1 MKDTLVVKKATP
13 LGARV
18 WTSLLVFGFIG
29 QIAWMVENVYFSTY
43 IQKNITA
50 AGWATSATVAA
61 SAIAAALATI
71 FSAAWSDRVGKRRAF
86 VCWGYILWG
95 ITTAAF
101 ALFGNGQVGGSV
113 GLAVTLFVVMDCVMS
128 AIGSTAN
135 DSAFSAWVTDVTDV
149 TNRGVV
155 DIVLSILPIVALIV
169 IFAGFDGMTVHGNWT
184 GFFLVLG
191 GLTSAAGVLGLCI
204 FRDSPAL
211 RPVQGDTYLRDVLY
225 AFRPANI
232 RANKMIYICFL
243 GMMFSGLAMQLWQ
256 PYMISLVEV
265 TLGIDNYILPIG
277 IVVLASAVLSVLA
290 GKAMDR
296 FGKEKFYYPVAAMQ
310 VLGGLIAYSIK
321 FLGHAMPL
329 LCVGGTCIMAGNL
342 AMAGL
347 FTASSRDYTP
357 AGRAGASQS
366 VKMVIYIMLPMVLA
380 SIIDPL
386 IIRAVALEPTAE
398 VLAKYPSYAGSYLYP
413 YELFL
418 AAAVSAVF
426 ILIPA
431 YFVRRDADRIRREK
445 LAALEKYTRKPAR
458 RRCLRAGFRLRIY
471 LRKNAMT
478 RSKKSPIAV
487 MTSLTLPVKAATFS
501 LAPASCLSVSCT
513 ACTFESRA
521 FVSSFSSERQRF
533 TSWVIWSSVSVTLY
547 SAAISLILARSSAS
561 VMSFVSLRMSLSS
574 LTISTES

>member
-1 MKDTLVVKKATP
+1 MQEKLVVKKATP

-18 WTSLLVFGFIG
+18 WASLLVFGFIG

-101 ALFGNGQVGGSV
+101 ALFGNGQVGGDV

-155 DIVLSILPIVALIV
+155 DIVLSIMPILALIV
-169 IFAGFDGMTVHGNWT
+169 IFACFDGMTVHGNWT

-265 TLGIDNYILPIG
+265 TLGIENYILPIG

-290 GKAMDR
+290 GKVMDR
-296 FGKEKFYYPVAAMQ
+296 FGKEKFYYPVAILQ

-321 FLGHAMPL
+321 FVGHAMPL

-386 IIRAVALEPTAE
+386 IIKAVALEPTAAI
-398 VLAKYPSYAGSYLYP
+398 LAKYPSYAGSYLYP

-445 LAALEKYTRKPAR
+445 LAALEK
-458 RRCLRAGFRLRIY
+458 
-471 LRKNAMT
+471 
-478 RSKKSPIAV
+478 
-487 MTSLTLPVKAATFS
+487 
-501 LAPASCLSVSCT
+501 
-513 ACTFESRA
+513 
-521 FVSSFSSERQRF
+521 
-533 TSWVIWSSVSVTLY
+533 
-547 SAAISLILARSSAS
+547 
-561 VMSFVSLRMSLSS
+561 
-574 LTISTES
+574 

>member
-1 MKDTLVVKKATP
+1 MVHDPISVLDALMIALSGIVIVFLMLALLWGVIAVISRVMGALEKHTAHPASVSAAAPAAAAPAAAPAPAPQVKLEGVSEVEAACVMAIVSHETGIP
-13 LGARV
+13 LDQ
-18 WTSLLVFGFIG
+18 LVFK
-29 QIAWMVENVYFSTY
+29 S
-43 IQKNITA
+43 
-50 AGWATSATVAA
+50 
-61 SAIAAALATI
+61 
-71 FSAAWSDRVGKRRAF
+71 
-86 VCWGYILWG
+86 
-95 ITTAAF
+95 
-101 ALFGNGQVGGSV
+101 ALFGNGQVGGDV
-113 GLAVTLFVVMDCVMS
+113 GLAVTLFVVMDCIMS

-155 DIVLSILPIVALIV
+155 DIVLSIMPILALIV

-296 FGKEKFYYPVAAMQ
+296 FGKEKFYYPVAILQ

-321 FLGHAMPL
+321 FVGHAMPL

-386 IIRAVALEPTAE
+386 IIKAVALEPTAAI
-398 VLAKYPSYAGSYLYP
+398 LAKYPSYAGSYLYP

-445 LAALEKYTRKPAR
+445 LAALEK
-458 RRCLRAGFRLRIY
+458 
-471 LRKNAMT
+471 
-478 RSKKSPIAV
+478 
-487 MTSLTLPVKAATFS
+487 
-501 LAPASCLSVSCT
+501 
-513 ACTFESRA
+513 
-521 FVSSFSSERQRF
+521 
-533 TSWVIWSSVSVTLY
+533 
-547 SAAISLILARSSAS
+547 
-561 VMSFVSLRMSLSS
+561 
-574 LTISTES
+574 

>member
-1 MKDTLVVKKATP
+1 MQEKLVVKKATP

-101 ALFGNGQVGGSV
+101 ALFGNGQVGGDV

-232 RANKMIYICFL
+232 RANKMIYVCFL

-265 TLGIDNYILPIG
+265 TLGIENYILPIG

-296 FGKEKFYYPVAAMQ
+296 FGKEKFYYPVAILQ

-321 FLGHAMPL
+321 FVGHAMPL
-329 LCVGGTCIMAGNL
+329 LC
-342 AMAGL
+342 
-347 FTASSRDYTP
+347 
-357 AGRAGASQS
+357 AGASQS
-366 VKMVIYIMLPMVLA
+366 VKMVIYIMLPMGLA
-380 SIIDPL
+380 SIIAPL
-386 IIRAVALEPTAE
+386 IIRAVALEPTAAI
-398 VLAKYPSYAGSYLYP
+398 LAKYPSYAGSYLHP

-445 LAALEKYTRKPAR
+445 LAALDK
-458 RRCLRAGFRLRIY
+458 
-471 LRKNAMT
+471 
-478 RSKKSPIAV
+478 
-487 MTSLTLPVKAATFS
+487 
-501 LAPASCLSVSCT
+501 
-513 ACTFESRA
+513 
-521 FVSSFSSERQRF
+521 
-533 TSWVIWSSVSVTLY
+533 
-547 SAAISLILARSSAS
+547 
-561 VMSFVSLRMSLSS
+561 
-574 LTISTES
+574 

>member
-1 MKDTLVVKKATP
+1 MQENLVVKKATP

-101 ALFGNGQVGGSV
+101 ALFGNGQVGGDV

-155 DIVLSILPIVALIV
+155 DIVLSIMPILALIV

-265 TLGIDNYILPIG
+265 TLGIENYILPIG

-290 GKAMDR
+290 GKVMDR
-296 FGKEKFYYPVAAMQ
+296 FGKEKFYYPVAILQ

-321 FLGHAMPL
+321 FVGHAMPL

-342 AMAGL
+342 
-347 FTASSRDYTP
+347 
-357 AGRAGASQS
+357 ASQS

-386 IIRAVALEPTAE
+386 IIRAVALEPTAAI
-398 VLAKYPSYAGSYLYP
+398 LAKYPSYAGSYLYP

-445 LAALEKYTRKPAR
+445 LAALEK
-458 RRCLRAGFRLRIY
+458 
-471 LRKNAMT
+471 
-478 RSKKSPIAV
+478 
-487 MTSLTLPVKAATFS
+487 
-501 LAPASCLSVSCT
+501 
-513 ACTFESRA
+513 
-521 FVSSFSSERQRF
+521 
-533 TSWVIWSSVSVTLY
+533 
-547 SAAISLILARSSAS
+547 
-561 VMSFVSLRMSLSS
+561 
-574 LTISTES
+574 